1 MTYAVLKLAHIIG
14 AILIGAGLI
23 GVWLSDMRS
32 RKSRDLVQFSEAVR
46 NIVVFYDG
54 VVVPGAVLLLV
65 SGTWMIVEFFGG
77 RSRGCQ
83 RSDDCCSS
91 SLPVVGAVMRG

>member
-32 RKSRDLVQFSEAVR
+32 RQSRELVRFAEAVR
-46 NIVVFYDG
+46 NIAVFYDG
-54 VVVPGAVLLLV
+54 VVVPGALLLV
-65 SGTWMIVEFFGG
+65 SGTWMIVEFFAGWSFIDIPWLAG
-77 RSRGCQ
+77 M
-83 RSDDCCSS
+83 
-91 SLPVVGAVMRG
+91 VF